1 MKDSFRFHP
10 PRNKGLIVNGAAAL
24 ILSAGSAASIML
36 GLNQQIGA
44 YFILFLIIS
53 LLLAAPV
60 PLILYRAY
68 ALMHARYLLDRD
80 GLRLRWGLRAED
92 IPLLEVEWV
101 RYSGDMAADLH
112 LPRLRWPGAVLGT
125 VQCRDLGPVE
135 FMASTAEPILLIATP
150 QKVYAISPEDPEA
163 FIRAYRLTTEMG
175 SLAHIPPASVLPA
188 AYLAQVWSDALA
200 RGFLIVGFVLSLL
213 IFIGI
218 SLEIP
223 TRPAASLG
231 FYPNGEPLPPVPAEQ
246 MLLLPILGAFFYL
259 SDLAAGLFFYRKA
272 NAQKIAYLLWGSG
285 ALTQILLIAAA
296 IMIL

>member
-101 RYSGDMAADLH
+101 RYSGAWLQIF
-112 LPRLRWPGAVLGT
+112 LPRATLARGRSGHGAVPRSGA
-125 VQCRDLGPVE
+125 VE

-163 FIRAYRLTTEMG
+163 FIRT
-175 SLAHIPPASVLPA
+175 
-188 AYLAQVWSDALA
+188 
-200 RGFLIVGFVLSLL
+200 
-213 IFIGI
+213 
-218 SLEIP
+218 
-223 TRPAASLG
+223 
-231 FYPNGEPLPPVPAEQ
+231 
-246 MLLLPILGAFFYL
+246 
-259 SDLAAGLFFYRKA
+259 
-272 NAQKIAYLLWGSG
+272 IA
-285 ALTQILLIAAA
+285 
-296 IMIL
+296 